1 MDEFLKKYPLFNQ
14 LDVSRETCLEF
25 EEFTSMI
32 IKKNKKINIISK
44 ETSTNNIIMNRHIA
58 DSAQIYD
65 FIDLNCNTT
74 SDLGSGGGF
83 PGIVIAIII
92 KNLKNKIKVK
102 LYEKSYHKRKF
113 LEEVSRKLKLDTEI
127 IHKDIFDAKDSK
139 PETIMA
145 RAFKPMPVVLN
156 LVQENFKNF
165 KNLILFMGKNGKR
178 TLKESQLDWDFD
190 YTEKKSVTSKESF
203 LLNIKNIKKKFLN

>member
-165 KNLILFMGKNGKR
+165 KNLILFMGKSGEKTLEE
-178 TLKESQLDWDFD
+178 TLKIWDLDFD
-190 YTEKKSVTSKESF
+190 RKKSITSKDSF
-203 LLNIKNIKKKFLN
+203 LLNIKKIKKK